1 MKHSTSTNPPQGR
14 SGRTRSLTRLSSLG
28 LLLVLGALV
37 PLPARA
43 DVPVPGMHGYTRHA
57 TVDLGPYADATARW
71 YRVQK
76 GDTLS
81 ELAERYLGKT
91 DRWTE
96 ITALNPGLTAA
107 TLKAETEILLPPR
120 ERASSSGSGT
130 ADAGEAKPWWDFFT
144 HTMPGG
150 RLQRLDVDGKI
161 PPSPYGGTQLVAVRH
176 DKTAELLEELEHQG
190 ATVALLER
198 LEREGKAF
206 FAVSERG
213 LAAHAN
219 IEDASPIERQEA
231 AYRVVGI
238 RDGRIELELLFERSY
253 DGQGR
258 EVARDAR
265 RFTWR
270 DGLLLGLG
278 LVALVLIVWWLRAR
292 RARGAETV

>member
-1 MKHSTSTNPPQGR
+1 MKQSTSTNRPHGGR
-14 SGRTRSLTRLSSLG
+14 GASWLRSLSL
-28 LLLVLGALV
+28 LLLVGALLS
-37 PLPARA
+37 PPALA
-43 DVPVPGMHGYTRHA
+43 DMPVPGMHGYTRHA

-81 ELAERYLGKT
+81 ELAERYLGQT
-91 DRWTE
+91 DRWPE
-96 ITALNPGLTAA
+96 ITALNPGLTAG
-107 TLKAETEILLPPR
+107 TLQAETEILLPPR
-120 ERASSSGSGT
+120 DLPTSSDAS
-130 ADAGEAKPWWDFFT
+130 AAAPGEPKSWWDFFT

-190 ATVALLER
+190 GAHDLLGR

-231 AYRVVGI
+231 AYRVVDI

-253 DGQGR
+253 DGEGR

-265 RFTWR
+265 RVTLR

-278 LVALVLIVWWLRAR
+278 LLAVVFIVWRVRVR
-292 RARGAETV
+292 RARGAEAA

>member
-1 MKHSTSTNPPQGR
+1 M
-14 SGRTRSLTRLSSLG
+14 
-28 LLLVLGALV
+28 
-37 PLPARA
+37 
-43 DVPVPGMHGYTRHA
+43 PVPGMHGYTRHA

-96 ITALNPGLTAA
+96 ISALNPGLTAA
-107 TLKAETEILLPPR
+107 TLKAETDILLPPR
-120 ERASSSGSGT
+120 TRAPSSGSD
-130 ADAGEAKPWWDFFT
+130 ASDAGEAKPWWDFFT

-190 ATVALLER
+190 TTLDLLER

-206 FAVSERG
+206 FAVTERG

-231 AYRVVGI
+231 ANRVVDI
-238 RDGRIELELLFERSY
+238 RDGRIELELLFERYY
-253 DGQGR
+253 DGEGR

-265 RFTWR
+265 RFRFR

-278 LVALVLIVWWLRAR
+278 LIALVFIVWRVRAR
-292 RARGAETV
+292 RARGAPTA